1 MELVLVERKLGVA
14 TGLVVKPL
22 SVEGQLGQRLD
33 GRPSLVPERLPGI
46 VRVRA
51 CNPVYNAKKRILS
64 AWLFYF
70 LQNALRLVFYSV
82 RLMGL
87 VGT

>member
-1 MELVLVERKLGVA
+1 MELILVERQLGVA

-51 CNPVYNAKKRILS
+51 CNPVYNAKKRIVRGFFCAELPS
-64 AWLFYF
+64 E
-70 LQNALRLVFYSV
+70 LQLQPEN
-82 RLMGL
+82 
-87 VGT
+87 